1 MTDPTPEMVAM
12 ARRIAADKLTRRE
25 KWLPGVKAGIYE
37 EIVAGKHDGEAV
49 VQIALAAIIETT
61 ERAAK
66 LADNTGVAIGYSHH
80 KLRQVIVSRLRS
92 GDHLK

>member
-1 MTDPTPEMVAM
+1 MPDALNPTPEEVAM
-12 ARRIAADKLTRRE
+12 AE
-25 KWLPGVKAGIYE
+25 KYVEKFVGTVLVIC
-37 EIVAGKHDGEAV
+37 GEQQPETVRLAMAHAV
-49 VQIALAAIIETT
+49 RNTALAAIIETT